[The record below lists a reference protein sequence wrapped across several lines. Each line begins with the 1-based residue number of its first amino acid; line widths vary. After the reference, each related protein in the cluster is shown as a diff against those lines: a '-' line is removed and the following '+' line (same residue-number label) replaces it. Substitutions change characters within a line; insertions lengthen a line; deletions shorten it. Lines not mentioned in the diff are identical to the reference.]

1 MKRNL
6 RIIYRVICYVLFAGI
21 FLYTSGLL
29 PRLAIVGG
37 EWHALGGTVWHI
49 RETMGLVAFRL
60 LSALGWFFVWISLM
74 LINPQNL
81 FASSGFRSL
90 IEKHRQTILG
100 KRLSG
105 LMQNPRRLLYP
116 GCYFALWST
125 PVMGVLQLIL
135 AGVSTVCIL
144 TSIFL
149 EEPDVRELSR
159 RICTDPGHEAQKG

>member
-6 RIIYRVICYVLFAGI
+6 RIIYRIICYVLFAGI

-29 PRLAIVGG
+29 SRLAIGGG

-60 LSALGWFFVWISLM
+60 LSALGWFFVWISLL

-81 FASSGFRSL
+81 FASSGFKSL
-90 IEKHRQTILG
+90 IENSRHTRPG
-100 KRLSG
+100 RYLSG

-125 PVMGVLQLIL
+125 PVMGVIQLIL
-135 AGVSTVCIL
+135 AVVSTIYIL
-144 TSIFL
+144 ASIFL
-149 EEPDVRELSR
+149 EEPDLSELSR
-159 RICTDPGHEAQKG
+159 RVCADPGHEAQKG